1 MFLSLTISAH
11 WCAPCRQF
19 TPILRKVYLN
29 LKKQQ
34 IPFEVVFCSKDTDQK
49 GFDEYY
55 GSMPWLAVDFKN
67 SEMRDNLVANFGVD
81 GIPRFVMLSP
91 EGVLNPN
98 AKEDVMANE
107 NGFPWKQPTVKELI
121 GPHIRKGNDIVG
133 LSAVEGKYV
142 GLFFSAHWCGP
153 CKLFTPKLIETYNAL
168 KAANQNFEV
177 IFCSLDNDADQYK
190 EYYGSMPW
198 LSLGYEN
205 PAVSKLKNI
214 LQIGGIPCLVMC
226 DMNLEPVSADGVEAV
241 KATGVEGF
249 PWLPSTVKDLNQE
262 PDDINAKPCLVVFME
277 KCEEA
282 EKDAKIEILNEVADQ
297 IKDVVSI
304 FYVRESGD
312 VSNQIRGL
320 IQNETSPLLSIID
333 IPDNG
338 GYYLSDSAD
347 ATSENIIALVQG
359 FVNKTVERKQMTA

>member
-1 MFLSLTISAH
+1 M
-11 WCAPCRQF
+11 
-19 TPILRKVYLN
+19 
-29 LKKQQ
+29 
-34 IPFEVVFCSKDTDQK
+34 
-49 GFDEYY
+49 
-55 GSMPWLAVDFKN
+55 
-67 SEMRDNLVANFGVD
+67 
-81 GIPRFVMLSP
+81 
-91 EGVLNPN
+91 
-98 AKEDVMANE
+98 
-107 NGFPWKQPTVKELI
+107 
-121 GPHIRKGNDIVG
+121 
-133 LSAVEGKYV
+133 
-142 GLFFSAHWCGP
+142 
-153 CKLFTPKLIETYNAL
+153 
-168 KAANQNFEV
+168 
-177 IFCSLDNDADQYK
+177 
-190 EYYGSMPW
+190 
-198 LSLGYEN
+198 
-205 PAVSKLKNI
+205 
-214 LQIGGIPCLVMC
+214 
-226 DMNLEPVSADGVEAV
+226 
-241 KATGVEGF
+241 
-249 PWLPSTVKDLNQE
+249 KDLNQE